1 MSVLGP
7 TTMNTHNTQSRPSRF
22 ARTALGATALA
33 AALTLPGCVVAIGNE
48 SDGTSIDSAPRR
60 VRLTDTE
67 RRDLPVVTT
76 VADLPTVRTKYAP
89 QIATLS
95 PSTTVDDL
103 RRVMP
108 DARFVER
115 KQDGQGTTDAYSVN
129 IQERYRYRGESY
141 GLEARDEMWFYFKN
155 GSLVKQGA
163 PHNWP

>member
-1 MSVLGP
+1 MPALGD
-7 TTMNTHNTQSRPSRF
+7 TAMNTNTTESRPARF

-33 AALTLPGCVVAIGNE
+33 AVLTLPGCVVAIGNE
-48 SDGTSIDSAPRR
+48 SDGTSIDSSPRR

-103 RRVMP
+103 RRVLP

-115 KQDGQGTTDAYSVN
+115 KQDAAGTTDAYSVN

>member
-1 MSVLGP
+1 
-7 TTMNTHNTQSRPSRF
+7 MNTTPITPDTARTTFVPRL

-33 AALTLPGCVVAIGNE
+33 AALTLPACVVAIGNE

-103 RRVMP
+103 RRVLP
-108 DARFVER
+108 DADWSRAQAVGTHPRIVETAR
-115 KQDGQGTTDAYSVN
+115 QLGLGRVSRVGVSPEAVVAQLTRS
-129 IQERYRYRGESY
+129 IQSPR
-141 GLEARDEMWFYFKN
+141 
-155 GSLVKQGA
+155 
-163 PHNWP
+163 P